1 MKKLL
6 ISILSFVLI
15 AFASIGGG
23 LLLSGCG
30 SSYSESTGGGIGDNE
45 NHENL
50 GDDDEIEIPSDDEDN
65 GGSDNNENDDVTLS
79 STFNIN
85 LTVYTMNSSG
95 NYVTGLDQRQ
105 EGYTAGGSTTFGN
118 SGGAG
123 IWVSRSNGST
133 SERKYTQ
140 SGTTS
145 VSWRQGSVA
154 NATANISVTLPKSG
168 YPYTGQKNEMYIL
181 DHIQCSRCGRVTS
194 TSHSCYIGTPAGIW
208 GNYTTTYS
216 VYFARKSYNIN
227 VNILSPDGAED
238 NKSGTVDLKYS
249 WNGSTSNNV
258 TDQPSSSRIYADTSL
273 IISDIKP
280 ASGYY
285 VRNVSCSKGS
295 LGNSNGTYTYKVVDS
310 SYSWPNPGS
319 GFYDTV
325 VVQMGRYTQQNINIL
340 SPSGSEDGQ
349 SGTMDVYYSFNNTR
363 YDNQTNEPI
372 TGTSVKDNSYIEIS
386 DIRPATGMEVASVK
400 VGNTSVSA
408 SNGVYRIDCNA
419 TQTIVIQMQWIK
431 YNININI
438 LSPSGSEDYK
448 SGTIDIYYSHTGDTY
463 DDQTNEPI
471 TGNSIPYGST
481 VRISDIKPAS
491 GMRLSAVDD
500 GSSNISNSN
509 GTYSITVTKSLVIYV
524 RMAWKEYYVDVN
536 IMSPSGVQDKVSGT
550 VDLTYSSP
558 DQTVNDANN
567 EPTLSLLAHGGTLKI
582 SDIKPATGYRVSS
595 VSISENR
602 GKLEDNGDGT
612 YTFTASTDWTHQTK
626 WYNTIVIQMAWK
638 EYNVNINILSPTG
651 AEDNKSGTVDLS
663 YSSPSQTHNDV
674 NNEPSPSRLTHG
686 ATLTIS
692 DIKPATGYRLSSVSI
707 NENRGSLVNNGDGT
721 YTFTASADWTHQTN
735 WYNTIVIQMA
745 YQSYKLRIYAMKGID
760 DIRQPATTWYT
771 DRVGRYKEVDVNYM
785 TAYTTTV
792 TVLSGYSFNKW
803 TNTNNSNAA
812 ALSNSTSYKFTMPA
826 SNLTLYAFAKGN
838 SYTISYSSNG
848 KIVGTKLVTYGSSYG
863 ELLNIS
869 NTREG
874 FTFGG
879 WYLNN
884 TFVTP
889 ITASTTVRTA
899 GNHTLYAKWTAK
911 NQAQYDEELGKWY
924 VEMGKYPQTSIIDS
938 DLRNWT
944 EYNGSNYSN
953 IMYDKATKMST
964 FTVKTVGVWEI
975 LAIQIPAPLT
985 SSADGTYTLT
995 FDYVV
1000 PNYNGLVSSDY
1011 SDTNEFQGSDGL
1023 AVQIINSTG
1032 PANTHCTDRDY
1043 LTYRLP
1049 TKASSGTV
1057 TATFTNISS
1066 TNTIWVVINGGYVAD
1081 NQTVTFSL
1089 GNFRLSTTSRELPE
1103 SGNRYTIPMVQNDGT
1118 VEMVSHPSY
1127 ILSDGNEYIRYNGN
1141 ATWYKVEPVK
1151 YYLAG
1156 DYFSGY
1162 GTEDSSVTAVTD
1174 KVIIASV
1181 WNDEYVGLGEGYHIS
1196 QTTIW
1201 TNDGVFVQ
1209 DSGLV
1214 DIKGDGYSENSY
1226 TTWQAREVVN
1236 FGSTSSGI
1244 QIENYN
1250 FQDGIS
1256 STKDMDEVFGEG
1268 NYEAEFSDLVADILG
1283 NALMYWTRDVGS
1295 ELNNAECI
1303 TRYGTV
1309 IQAKMQ
1315 NLLGARITTNVK
1327 TFACV

>member
-1 MKKLL
+1 M
-6 ISILSFVLI
+6 
-15 AFASIGGG
+15 
-23 LLLSGCG
+23 
-30 SSYSESTGGGIGDNE
+30 
-45 NHENL
+45 
-50 GDDDEIEIPSDDEDN
+50 
-65 GGSDNNENDDVTLS
+65 
-79 STFNIN
+79 
-85 LTVYTMNSSG
+85 
-95 NYVTGLDQRQ
+95 
-105 EGYTAGGSTTFGN
+105 
-118 SGGAG
+118 
-123 IWVSRSNGST
+123 
-133 SERKYTQ
+133 
-140 SGTTS
+140 
-145 VSWRQGSVA
+145 
-154 NATANISVTLPKSG
+154 
-168 YPYTGQKNEMYIL
+168 
-181 DHIQCSRCGRVTS
+181 
-194 TSHSCYIGTPAGIW
+194 
-208 GNYTTTYS
+208 
-216 VYFARKSYNIN
+216 
-227 VNILSPDGAED
+227 
-238 NKSGTVDLKYS
+238 DLKYS

-509 GTYSITVTKSLVIYV
+509 GTYSITVTKSIVIYI

-536 IMSPSGVQDKVSGT
+536 IMSPSGVQDNVSGT

-911 NQAQYDEELGKWY
+911 NPAQYDEELGKWY

-1011 SDTNEFQGSDGL
+1011 SDTEQFEGSDGL
-1023 AVQIINSTG
+1023 AVQIINSNG

-1049 TKASSGTV
+1049 TTASSGTV

-1066 TNTIWVVINGGYVAD
+1066 TSTIWVVLNGGYVGD
-1081 NQTVTFSL
+1081 GQTLTISI
-1089 GNFRLSTTSRELPE
+1089 GNFRLLTDAVNLTTSGNTYRLPTKQLE
-1103 SGNRYTIPMVQNDGT
+1103 ENMTHWTEYFYGENIATSYNNVTKQNTLTISASSGWEIIGTQVQVIKNTNYTINLNLISGATNSASSRPRLQVLNAAPTNGDNSSSQIAYLDLVDNGSKSLTFNSGNYETLYIILNGGYLNDGST
-1118 VEMVSHPSY
+1118 YNFAFAEFSFKNGKQEAYGTKSYNSY
-1127 ILSDGNEYIRYNGN
+1127 ILSDGNEYLRYGGN
-1141 ATWYKVEPVK
+1141 WYKVEPVR

-1156 DYFSGY
+1156 EYSSGY
-1162 GTEDSSVTAVTD
+1162 GTENGNVTAVTE
-1174 KVIIASV
+1174 KVVIASV

-1226 TTWQAREVVN
+1226 TTWQRREVVN
-1236 FGSTSSGI
+1236 FGNASSGI